1 MRGSASLSNW
11 NTRPSRLCL
20 TRAGFADNAGSAVR
34 APDLSFLAPLEASM
48 VLPLRY
54 LRIDVSCILI
64 RDNGGGRLLRGWHGL
79 QPGGRAGSAGKLSA
93 DECWLTQ
100 V

>member
-1 MRGSASLSNW
+1 VRARCASLSNW

-20 TRAGFADNAGSAVR
+20 TRAGFADNVGSAVR

-54 LRIDVSCILI
+54 LQIVVSCILI
-64 RDNGGGRLLRGWHGL
+64 RMFSGWESSWAVCNDS
-79 QPGGRAGSAGKLSA
+79 RR
-93 DECWLTQ
+93 CR
-100 V
+100 